1 MNESWTGS
9 MNHLKNRLFASQAVE
24 ATVNGGTKI
33 EGFLTPVRMDKGS
46 DASVATLGQLDFITE
61 ASYKP
66 HRGDL
71 LAIGGATYRV
81 KERDNRLYRECDNA
95 GSLIRVFVQKE

>member
-1 MNESWTGS
+1 MNKWWIDS
-9 MNHLKNRLFASQAVE
+9 MNHLKDRLFASQSVE
-24 ATVNGGTKI
+24 ATVNGTKI
-33 EGFLTPVRMDKGS
+33 EGFLTPVKMDKGS
-46 DASVATLGQLDFITE
+46 DSSVATLGQLDFITG

-71 LAIGGATYRV
+71 ITIDGAAYRV
-81 KERDNRLYRECDNA
+81 KERDNKLYRECDNT

>member
-9 MNHLKNRLFASQAVE
+9 MNHLKSRLFAAQAVE
-24 ATVNGGTKI
+24 ATVNGESKI
-33 EGFLTPVRMDKGS
+33 EGFLTPVRMDKIS

-66 HRGDL
+66 RRGDL
-71 LAIGGATYRV
+71 LTIDGASYRV

>member
-9 MNHLKNRLFASQAVE
+9 MNHLKNRLFASQSVE
-24 ATVNGGTKI
+24 ATVNNVTKI
-33 EGFLTPVRMDKGS
+33 EGFLTPVKMDKGS

>member
-9 MNHLKNRLFASQAVE
+9 MNRLKFRLFASQSVE
-24 ATVNGGTKI
+24 ATVNNRTKI

-46 DASVATLGQLDFITE
+46 DASIATLGQLDFITE

-71 LAIGGATYRV
+71 LTIGGAFYRV
-81 KERDNRLYRECDNA
+81 KERDNRLYRECDNT

>member
-24 ATVNGGTKI
+24 ATVNGETKI
-33 EGFLTPVRMDKGS
+33 EGFLTPVKMDKGS

-71 LAIGGATYRV
+71 LTIGGASYRV
-81 KERDNRLYRECDNA
+81 KERDNRLYHECDNA